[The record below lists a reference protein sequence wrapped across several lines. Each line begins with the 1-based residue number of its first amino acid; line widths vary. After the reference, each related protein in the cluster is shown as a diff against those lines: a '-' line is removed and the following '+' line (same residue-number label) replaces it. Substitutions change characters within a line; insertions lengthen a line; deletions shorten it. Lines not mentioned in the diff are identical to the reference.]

1 MKFRKKFLAKMNETR
16 AILYGKINQ
25 NNEMQMSI
33 NEIEN
38 KGLYN
43 EIKIYLALEEE
54 IPEIKKEDLDHIKI
68 SKYID
73 QYLRLMINKKDKEIN
88 MIIL

>member
-1 MKFRKKFLAKMNETR
+1 MNETR